1 MYPSTIQTSPVPFFA
16 CLFFT
21 LVLALASAG
30 AFAEPVTVDIAQG
43 TVEYRHDSEGAWQ
56 AVTAGD
62 SLPIPVEIRTGP
74 NTSAQVR
81 QAGTF
86 FDVSADTHIRLSNED
101 DQADG
106 LVSRVKQWIGTV
118 FYDVERQPDTFQ
130 VETPFLVSTVKGTQF
145 TIVTTDSASFVTLK
159 EGRLEVVDRETGNTR
174 TLNPGDIA
182 SVSSLQAEI
191 SSLLQTPDALPATEQ
206 QQALDIARVDV
217 RFGQSEQGDTQ
228 LVAQIASSLGLQSEL
243 GLTAGLGGLGI
254 DASADLASDLGADL
268 VADLGNELGTDV
280 GSMLGGDLSLDLGL
294 DLVADIGSDIGAE
307 IGADLGAE
315 IGAEIGADLG
325 LDLDL
330 DDDLGGD
337 LGDDL
342 GDDLGQAVGGIGG
355 SVNNLLN

>member
-1 MYPSTIQTSPVPFFA
+1 MYPSTIQTSPVPFLV

-56 AVTAGD
+56 AVSAGD

-74 NTSAQVR
+74 DTSAQVR

-191 SSLLQTPDALPATEQ
+191 SALLQIPDALPATEQ

-228 LVAQIASSLGLQSEL
+228 LVAQIASSLGLQADL

-268 VADLGNELGTDV
+268 VAELGTDV
-280 GSMLGGDLSLDLGL
+280 GSMLGGDLGLDLGL

-307 IGADLGAE
+307 IGADLGAG
-315 IGAEIGADLG
+315 IGLTPIPDANLLPDIGGGSLPLPVG
-325 LDLDL
+325 DLDEGL
-330 DDDLGGD
+330 SSLPY
-337 LGDDL
+337 
-342 GDDLGQAVGGIGG
+342 
-355 SVNNLLN
+355 

>member
-1 MYPSTIQTSPVPFFA
+1 MNPSTPQTAPVPFLVG
-16 CLFFT
+16 LFFT

-30 AFAEPVTVDIAQG
+30 ASAEPVTVDIAQG
-43 TVEYRHDSEGAWQ
+43 TVEYRHDSEGPWQ

-74 NTSAQVR
+74 DTSAQVR

-86 FDVSADTHIRLSNED
+86 FELSADTHIRLSNED

-118 FYDVERQPDTFQ
+118 FYDVERQPDTFE

-182 SVSSLQAEI
+182 SVSSLQADI
-191 SSLLQTPDALPATEQ
+191 SALLQIPDALPATEQ

-217 RFGQSEQGDTQ
+217 RFGQTEQGDTQ
-228 LVAQIASSLGLQSEL
+228 LLAQIASSLGLQADL

-280 GSMLGGDLSLDLGL
+280 GSMLGGDLGLDLGL

-307 IGADLGAE
+307 IGAE
-315 IGAEIGADLG
+315 IGGGLG
-325 LDLDL
+325 LELDLDLDL
-330 DDDLGGD
+330 DDDLGSD

-342 GDDLGQAVGGIGG
+342 GDDLGQAVGGRGG

>member
-56 AVTAGD
+56 AVSAGD

-74 NTSAQVR
+74 DTSAQVR

-86 FDVSADTHIRLSNED
+86 FEVSADTHIRLSNED

-217 RFGQSEQGDTQ
+217 QFGQSEQGDTQ

-280 GSMLGGDLSLDLGL
+280 GSMLGGDLGLDLGL

-307 IGADLGAE
+307 IGAE
-315 IGAEIGADLG
+315 IGGDLG

-337 LGDDL
+337 LGGEL

>member
-1 MYPSTIQTSPVPFFA
+1 MYPSKIQTSPVPFFA

-56 AVTAGD
+56 AVSAGD

-74 NTSAQVR
+74 DTSAQVR

-86 FDVSADTHIRLSNED
+86 FEVSADTHIRLSNED

-206 QQALDIARVDV
+206 QQALDIARANV

-228 LVAQIASSLGLQSEL
+228 LVAQIASSLGLQADL

-280 GSMLGGDLSLDLGL
+280 GSMLGGDLGLDLGL

-307 IGADLGAE
+307 IGAE
-315 IGAEIGADLG
+315 IGGDLG

-337 LGDDL
+337 LGGEL